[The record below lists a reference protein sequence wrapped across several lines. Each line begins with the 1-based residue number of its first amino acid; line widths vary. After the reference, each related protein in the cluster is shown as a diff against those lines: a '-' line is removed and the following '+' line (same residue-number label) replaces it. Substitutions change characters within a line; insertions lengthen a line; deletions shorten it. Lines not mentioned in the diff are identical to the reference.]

1 MVRRFVGGAVNVAER
16 VHVMPL
22 GFEHDRIVEPA
33 REYRADRVILLDWIA
48 DDIDRP
54 DYHDDVFADL
64 DAAGIAVECRDCK
77 LFDLYDSI
85 AVVAEV
91 VSTEAT
97 PDGDADVA
105 NDVYV
110 NLATGSKITAIGGM
124 IACMVTGDATPYYVR
139 AERYASGA
147 EPVGYGMELAVDLP
161 AYPMERPDSQQIAVL
176 DRLVE
181 AGSQSKKQLIRFG
194 AERELPFVRD
204 CDRPF
209 DASGKPTKQAYAR
222 LRRHV
227 VEPLE
232 AREFVTVEPV
242 GTTRQV
248 RATEAG
254 RNARTAFGFV
264 LDYSSD

>member
-1 MVRRFVGGAVNVAER
+1 MNVAER

-48 DDIDRP
+48 EDIERP
-54 DYHDDVFADL
+54 AYHDDVFGDL
-64 DAAGIAVECRDCK
+64 AAAGIDVERRDCE

-85 AVVAEV
+85 AVIAEIV
-91 VSTEAT
+91 TAEAT
-97 PDGDADVA
+97 PNDDADVA

-124 IACMVTGDATPYYVR
+124 IACMVTGDASPYYVR
-139 AERYASGA
+139 AERYASGS

-161 AYPMERPDSQQIAVL
+161 TYPMDRPDRQQIAVL
-176 DRLVE
+176 DQAVE
-181 AGSQSKKQLIRFG
+181 AGPQSKKQLIRFG
-194 AERELPFVRD
+194 AERDLPFVRD
-204 CDRPF
+204 CDRPL
-209 DASGKPTKQAYAR
+209 DASGKPTKQSYAR

-227 VEPLE
+227 VDPLE
-232 AREFVTVEPV
+232 SREFVTVRSV

-248 RATEAG
+248 HVTEAG

-264 LDYSSD
+264 LDA